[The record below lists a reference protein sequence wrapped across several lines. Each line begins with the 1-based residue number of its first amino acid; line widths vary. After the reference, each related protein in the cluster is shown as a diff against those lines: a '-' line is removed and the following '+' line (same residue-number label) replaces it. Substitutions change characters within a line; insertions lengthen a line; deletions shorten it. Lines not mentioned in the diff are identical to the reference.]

1 MNRYEVKLE
10 IDSIVV
16 DARDEEEAIELAERV
31 LRKDGATV
39 RDAEV
44 NQLYEEEEQ

>member
-10 IDSIVV
+10 IDPIVV
-16 DARDEEEAIELAERV
+16 DARDEEDAIDLAENV
-31 LRKDGATV
+31 LRKHGATV

-44 NQLYEEEEQ
+44 ERLYEEEE